1 MIKFNNQSSI
11 LLEPITQ
18 IIYTVD
24 NSDNDKI
31 KNQDSLEVKLMSSN
45 FLVKNKYSGDD
56 RNEVGLRVNYGTSV
70 SFRGVEWFI

>member
-1 MIKFNNQSSI
+1 MIKFNNQSSM

-24 NSDNDKI
+24 NSDNDKV

-45 FLVKNKYSGDD
+45 FLVKTNIQEMIERSWTED
-56 RNEVGLRVNYGTSV
+56 
-70 SFRGVEWFI
+70 

>member
-1 MIKFNNQSSI
+1 MIKFNNQSSM

-45 FLVKNKYSGDD
+45 FLVKTNIQEMIEMKLD
-56 RNEVGLRVNYGTSV
+56 
-70 SFRGVEWFI
+70 